1 MLRQL
6 TGQEKSN
13 GRLNFPRRDGGTL
26 VVVRQSGSFGGDALK
41 DVVHEGIHDGHGFAA
56 NAGVGMHLLEHLVDV
71 DEVGLLS
78 PFFVLLVGIS
88 DGFGFAGGL
97 FGTLTGWFGR
107 HTAENLLL

>member
-26 VVVRQSGSFGGDALK
+26 VVVRQSGRFGGDALK
-41 DVVHEGIHDGHGFAA
+41 DVVYEGIHDGHGFAA
-56 NAGVGMHLLEHLVDV
+56 NAGVGVHLLEHLVDV

-78 PFFVLLVGIS
+78 PLFVLLVGIS

-107 HTAENLLL
+107 HTADTLLL